1 MTIEAAIKFTEANGH
16 IARVI
21 GAVLEIEDIGG
32 HVTKHSVTAGRVS
45 RSEIREAL
53 GY

>member
-1 MTIEAAIKFTEANGH
+1 MTIEAAIKVIESHGH
-16 IARVI
+16 IAQVT